1 MRTVATIVAAILVLT
16 PLDTRAADLVVWW
29 EKGFYPQEDAA
40 VREIVAAFEQR
51 SGKQLELVFYP
62 QEELPDRILAALE
75 AGNPPDFA
83 WGFWLSDYIG
93 QWALEDR
100 LVDLTDAVG
109 NLSDLF
115 DPAQLDRA
123 ILRNGRT
130 EQKTLYGLP
139 MGQNRNY
146 IHVWKNL
153 LTRAGLSLDSIPKDW
168 EAFWSFWCDKVQP
181 GVRKALG
188 RDDIWGLGLAMSAG
202 ASDTETEF
210 AQFVDA
216 YQADYVTADGRLV
229 IDDSEV
235 RRKLIRAIDGYTAI
249 YRKGCTPPDSV
260 SWANIDNNKRFLA
273 QSVVMTPNDTLS
285 IVNALKHERPDDY
298 YENSATI
305 EWPLG
310 PTGEPFPIEALMFQ
324 AVVFKHG
331 PNVATAKS
339 FVRFLVGEGW
349 LAHYLD
355 FSGERML
362 PPMSKLLESSLW
374 LDPGD
379 PHHMA
384 AVMQAESRPAAYDY
398 TAVSGN
404 WRHSRVSR
412 ERVWPSAV
420 HRVAAEGVSPEQ
432 AVDEAIARIKQI
444 LAE

>member
-1 MRTVATIVAAILVLT
+1 MRTVAAIVAAILVLT

-168 EAFWSFWCDKVQP
+168 EAF
-181 GVRKALG
+181 
-188 RDDIWGLGLAMSAG
+188 
-202 ASDTETEF
+202 
-210 AQFVDA
+210 
-216 YQADYVTADGRLV
+216 
-229 IDDSEV
+229 
-235 RRKLIRAIDGYTAI
+235 
-249 YRKGCTPPDSV
+249 
-260 SWANIDNNKRFLA
+260 
-273 QSVVMTPNDTLS
+273 
-285 IVNALKHERPDDY
+285 
-298 YENSATI
+298 
-305 EWPLG
+305 
-310 PTGEPFPIEALMFQ
+310 
-324 AVVFKHG
+324 
-331 PNVATAKS
+331 
-339 FVRFLVGEGW
+339 
-349 LAHYLD
+349 
-355 FSGERML
+355 
-362 PPMSKLLESSLW
+362 
-374 LDPGD
+374 
-379 PHHMA
+379 
-384 AVMQAESRPAAYDY
+384 
-398 TAVSGN
+398 
-404 WRHSRVSR
+404 
-412 ERVWPSAV
+412 
-420 HRVAAEGVSPEQ
+420 
-432 AVDEAIARIKQI
+432 
-444 LAE
+444 

>member
-1 MRTVATIVAAILVLT
+1 LMRTVATIVAAILVLT

-298 YENSATI
+298 YENPQRSSGRSVQP
-305 EWPLG
+305 ESRFRSKHLCSKPWFLSMV
-310 PTGEPFPIEALMFQ
+310 PT
-324 AVVFKHG
+324 
-331 PNVATAKS
+331 
-339 FVRFLVGEGW
+339 
-349 LAHYLD
+349 
-355 FSGERML
+355 L
-362 PPMSKLLESSLW
+362 PPPSRLCAFW
-374 LDPGD
+374 LVRGGSPTI
-379 PHHMA
+379 
-384 AVMQAESRPAAYDY
+384 SIFPA
-398 TAVSGN
+398 SGCCRRCQSC
-404 WRHSRVSR
+404 WK
-412 ERVWPSAV
+412 
-420 HRVAAEGVSPEQ
+420 
-432 AVDEAIARIKQI
+432 ARSGSI
-444 LAE
+444 LATPITWRR

>member
-1 MRTVATIVAAILVLT
+1 MRTVAAIVAAILVLT

-153 LTRAGLSLDSIPKDW
+153 LTRAGLSLDSIPK
-168 EAFWSFWCDKVQP
+168 ELG
-181 GVRKALG
+181 GVLVLLVRQ
-188 RDDIWGLGLAMSAG
+188 G
-202 ASDTETEF
+202 A
-210 AQFVDA
+210 AR
-216 YQADYVTADGRLV
+216 G
-229 IDDSEV
+229 
-235 RRKLIRAIDGYTAI
+235 
-249 YRKGCTPPDSV
+249 
-260 SWANIDNNKRFLA
+260 A
-273 QSVVMTPNDTLS
+273 QSVGPRR
-285 IVNALKHERPDDY
+285 H
-298 YENSATI
+298 
-305 EWPLG
+305 LG
-310 PTGEPFPIEALMFQ
+310 ARAGD
-324 AVVFKHG
+324 VG
-331 PNVATAKS
+331 R
-339 FVRFLVGEGW
+339 RF
-349 LAHYLD
+349 
-355 FSGERML
+355 
-362 PPMSKLLESSLW
+362 
-374 LDPGD
+374 
-379 PHHMA
+379 
-384 AVMQAESRPAAYDY
+384 
-398 TAVSGN
+398 
-404 WRHSRVSR
+404 RH
-412 ERVWPSAV
+412 
-420 HRVAAEGVSPEQ
+420 
-432 AVDEAIARIKQI
+432 
-444 LAE
+444 